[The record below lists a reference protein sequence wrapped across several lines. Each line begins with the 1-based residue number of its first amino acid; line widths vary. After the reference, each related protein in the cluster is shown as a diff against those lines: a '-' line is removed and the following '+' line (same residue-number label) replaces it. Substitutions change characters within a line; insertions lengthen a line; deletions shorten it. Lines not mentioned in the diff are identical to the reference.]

1 MDRYQGLLAFAEKT
15 LGTANPEM
23 ELVSGDA
30 SFRKYYR
37 CQGKIF
43 VDAPP
48 ATEKNAEFV
57 RNAEL
62 LKKAGICAPEV
73 LACDLENGYMCV
85 SDLGSVTFANAVTSE
100 NMAQM
105 YMNAVDAALAV
116 SAMDCLFE
124 PYDDAFI
131 DRELLIFKEW
141 YLEKHCGTA
150 LSGESLALWE
160 ETCKVMRENNS
171 KQPHAAMHRDFHG
184 RNLMIKD
191 GRIAVIDFQDMVAGP
206 VTYDLVSLLRDCY
219 FTLPVDLHDELLSYA
234 HAKLCERGVYGAD
247 KISLR
252 EFRNQYAITGA
263 QRHLKAMGIFCRLFY
278 RDGKDAYFRY
288 LDRTLGYVE
297 NAAVE
302 CPELAPLKKLLKS
315 LTLKRA

>member
-15 LGTANPEM
+15 LDMAKPEL

-57 RNAEL
+57 RNAQL
-62 LKKAGICAPEV
+62 LKNAGICAPEV
-73 LACDLENGYMCV
+73 LACDLKNGYMCV
-85 SDLGSVTFANAVTSE
+85 SDLGTVTFANAVTCD
-100 NMAQM
+100 NLAQM
-105 YMNAVDAALAV
+105 YKNAVNAALAV
-116 SAMDCLFE
+116 SSMDCTFE

-131 DRELLIFKEW
+131 DRELMIFKEW
-141 YLEKHCGTA
+141 YLEKHCGVI
-150 LSGESLALWE
+150 LSGENQKLWDA
-160 ETCKVMRENNS
+160 TCEVMRVNNRN
-171 KQPHAAMHRDFHG
+171 QPHAPMHRDFHG

-191 GRIAVIDFQDMVAGP
+191 GSIAVIDFQDMVWGP
-206 VTYDLVSLLRDCY
+206 VTYDLVSLMRDCY
-219 FTLPVDLHDELLSYA
+219 FTLPAELHDELLSYA
-234 HAKLCERGVYGAD
+234 HDRLCERGTYGEN
-247 KISLR
+247 KIALN
-252 EFRNQYAITGA
+252 EFRNQYAITGT

-278 RDGKDAYFRY
+278 RDGKDAYFQY

-297 NAAVE
+297 QAAEE
-302 CPELAPLKKLLKS
+302 CPELAPLKKLLNGLS
-315 LTLKRA
+315 LKRI